1 MSIEL
6 QEARK
11 KLDIF
16 EKGANNPE
24 IFMSA
29 SFAEL
34 YCLFVSKRYLKKI
47 LDREHTIINEKNEL
61 LKKKYDKDIRKQN
74 LYLKK
79 APDQILKIEQ
89 KQKEIVSY
97 LSGYGFTQY
106 NDVD

>member
-1 MSIEL
+1 MNVLQCFVFLKIKIILQRKKRKNMSIEL

-34 YCLFVSKRYLKKI
+34 SDTCLDMGLHSIMMWIK
-47 LDREHTIINEKNEL
+47 
-61 LKKKYDKDIRKQN
+61 
-74 LYLKK
+74 
-79 APDQILKIEQ
+79 
-89 KQKEIVSY
+89 
-97 LSGYGFTQY
+97 
-106 NDVD
+106 